1 MTELAVLG
9 LGSNLGDRESN
20 LAAAITSLGIYNDIS
35 DINSASFYESEP
47 LYETNQP
54 KFLNTV
60 ISCNTE
66 FSAFQLLDAVQH
78 TELLLGRPKE
88 RRENQPRIIDIDI
101 LCYGEVF
108 IETDELIIPHPDIVN
123 RKFVLYPFCE
133 LLPDYKIEKIGK
145 TISELL
151 NICPDQSQVVKH
163 VLEKTHE
170 KLELCCDRRCY
181 RSWNNQCGKITF

>member
-35 DINSASFYESEP
+35 NINSASFYESEP
-47 LYETNQP
+47 LYEKNQP

-88 RRENQPRIIDIDI
+88 R
-101 LCYGEVF
+101 VK
-108 IETDELIIPHPDIVN
+108 TN
-123 RKFVLYPFCE
+123 RVL
-133 LLPDYKIEKIGK
+133 
-145 TISELL
+145 
-151 NICPDQSQVVKH
+151 
-163 VLEKTHE
+163 
-170 KLELCCDRRCY
+170 
-181 RSWNNQCGKITF
+181 

>member
-1 MTELAVLG
+1 MHELAVLG

-78 TELLLGRPKE
+78 TEILLGRPKE
-88 RRENQPRIIDIDI
+88 REKNQRRIIDIDI
-101 LCYGEVF
+101 LCYGDSY
-108 IETDELIIPHPDIVN
+108 IETAELVIPHPDIIN
-123 RKFVLYPFCE
+123 RKFVLIPFYE
-133 LLPDYKIEKIGK
+133 LMPDYKIEKIGK

-163 VLEKTHE
+163 VMEK
-170 KLELCCDRRCY
+170 
-181 RSWNNQCGKITF
+181 NA

>member
-1 MTELAVLG
+1 MHELAVLG

-78 TELLLGRPKE
+78 TEILLGRPKE
-88 RRENQPRIIDIDI
+88 REKNQRRIIDIDI
-101 LCYGEVF
+101 LCYGDSY
-108 IETDELIIPHPDIVN
+108 IETAELVIPHPDIIN
-123 RKFVLYPFCE
+123 RKFVLIPFYE
-133 LLPDYKIEKIGK
+133 LMPDYKIEKIGK

-151 NICPDQSQVVKH
+151 NLCPDKGQVVKH
-163 VLEKTHE
+163 VMEK
-170 KLELCCDRRCY
+170 
-181 RSWNNQCGKITF
+181 NA

>member
-1 MTELAVLG
+1 MHELAVLG

-78 TELLLGRPKE
+78 TELLLGRPKK
-88 RRENQPRIIDIDI
+88 REKNQPRIIDIDI
-101 LCYGEVF
+101 LCYGDSY
-108 IETDELIIPHPDIVN
+108 IETEELIIPHPDIVN
-123 RKFVLYPFCE
+123 RKFVLTPFRE
-133 LLPDYKIEKIGK
+133 LMPDYKIEKIGK

-151 NICPDQSQVVKH
+151 NLCPDKSQVVKH
-163 VLEKTHE
+163 VMEK
-170 KLELCCDRRCY
+170 
-181 RSWNNQCGKITF
+181 NA

>member
-1 MTELAVLG
+1 MPELAVLG

-78 TELLLGRPKE
+78 TELLLGRPKK
-88 RRENQPRIIDIDI
+88 REKNQPRIIDIDI
-101 LCYGEVF
+101 LCYGDSY
-108 IETDELIIPHPDIVN
+108 IETEELIIPPPDIVN
-123 RKFVLYPFCE
+123 RKFVLSPFCE
-133 LLPDYKIEKIGK
+133 LKPDYKIEKIGK

-151 NICPDQSQVVKH
+151 NLCPDQSQVVKH
-163 VLEKTHE
+163 VMEK
-170 KLELCCDRRCY
+170 
-181 RSWNNQCGKITF
+181 NA

>member
-1 MTELAVLG
+1 MPELAVLG

-20 LAAAITSLGIYNDIS
+20 LAAAITSLGIYNDIT

-151 NICPDQSQVVKH
+151 KLCPDQSQVVKH
-163 VLEKTHE
+163 VMEK
-170 KLELCCDRRCY
+170 
-181 RSWNNQCGKITF
+181 NA

>member
-1 MTELAVLG
+1 MPELAVLG

-54 KFLNTV
+54 KFFNTV

-66 FSAFQLLDAVQH
+66 FSAFQLLDAAQH

-88 RRENQPRIIDIDI
+88 REKNQPRIIDIDI
-101 LCYGEVF
+101 LCHGDSY
-108 IETDELIIPHPDIVN
+108 IETEELIIPHPDIVY
-123 RKFVLYPFCE
+123 RKFVLVPFCE
-133 LLPDYKIEKIGK
+133 LMPDYKIEKIGK

-151 NICPDQSQVVKH
+151 NLCPDQSQVVKH
-163 VLEKTHE
+163 VMEK
-170 KLELCCDRRCY
+170 
-181 RSWNNQCGKITF
+181 NA

>member
-1 MTELAVLG
+1 MPELAVLG

-78 TELLLGRPKE
+78 TELLLGRPKK
-88 RRENQPRIIDIDI
+88 REKNQRRIIDIDI
-101 LCYGEVF
+101 LCYGDSY
-108 IETDELIIPHPDIVN
+108 IETEELVIPHPDIIY
-123 RKFVLYPFCE
+123 RKFVLVPFCE
-133 LLPDYKIEKIGK
+133 LMPDFKIEKIGK

-163 VLEKTHE
+163 LLEK
-170 KLELCCDRRCY
+170 
-181 RSWNNQCGKITF
+181 NA

>member
-1 MTELAVLG
+1 MPELAVLG
-9 LGSNLGDRESN
+9 VGSNLGDRESN
-20 LAAAITSLGIYNDIS
+20 LAAAITSLGIYNDIT

-60 ISCNTE
+60 ISCYTE

-88 RRENQPRIIDIDI
+88 REKNQRRIIDIDI
-101 LCYGEVF
+101 LCYGDSY
-108 IETDELIIPHPDIVN
+108 IETKELVIPHQDIIN
-123 RKFVLYPFCE
+123 RKFVLVPFCE
-133 LLPDYKIEKIGK
+133 LMPDYKIEKIGK

-151 NICPDQSQVVKH
+151 KLCPDQSQVVKH
-163 VLEKTHE
+163 VMEK
-170 KLELCCDRRCY
+170 
-181 RSWNNQCGKITF
+181 NA

>member
-1 MTELAVLG
+1 MPELAVLG

-20 LAAAITSLGIYNDIS
+20 LAAAITYLGIYNDIS

-60 ISCNTE
+60 ILCNTE

-88 RRENQPRIIDIDI
+88 REKNQRRIIDIDI
-101 LCYGEVF
+101 LCYGDSY
-108 IETDELIIPHPDIVN
+108 IETAELVIPHP
-123 RKFVLYPFCE
+123 
-133 LLPDYKIEKIGK
+133 
-145 TISELL
+145 T
-151 NICPDQSQVVKH
+151 
-163 VLEKTHE
+163 
-170 KLELCCDRRCY
+170 
-181 RSWNNQCGKITF
+181 

>member
-1 MTELAVLG
+1 MPELAVLG

-78 TELLLGRPKE
+78 TELLLGRPKK
-88 RRENQPRIIDIDI
+88 REKNQPRIIDIDI
-101 LCYGEVF
+101 LCYGDSY
-108 IETDELIIPHPDIVN
+108 IETEELVIPHPDIIN
-123 RKFVLYPFCE
+123 RKFVLVPFCE
-133 LLPDYKIEKIGK
+133 LMPDYKIEKIGK

-151 NICPDQSQVVKH
+151 NLCPDKSQVVKH
-163 VLEKTHE
+163 VMEK
-170 KLELCCDRRCY
+170 
-181 RSWNNQCGKITF
+181 NA

>member
-1 MTELAVLG
+1 MPELAVLG

-35 DINSASFYESEP
+35 DINSASFYVSEP

-151 NICPDQSQVVKH
+151 KLCPDQSQVVKH
-163 VLEKTHE
+163 VMEK
-170 KLELCCDRRCY
+170 
-181 RSWNNQCGKITF
+181 NA

>member
-1 MTELAVLG
+1 MPELAVLG

-47 LYETNQP
+47 LYEKNQP

-151 NICPDQSQVVKH
+151 KLCPDQSQVVKH
-163 VLEKTHE
+163 VMEK
-170 KLELCCDRRCY
+170 
-181 RSWNNQCGKITF
+181 NA

>member
-1 MTELAVLG
+1 MPELAVLG

-47 LYETNQP
+47 LYETNKP

-60 ISCNTE
+60 ISCNTD

-88 RRENQPRIIDIDI
+88 REKNQRRIIDIDI
-101 LCYGEVF
+101 LCYGDSY
-108 IETDELIIPHPDIVN
+108 IETAELVIPHPGIIN
-123 RKFVLYPFCE
+123 RKFVLVPFYE
-133 LLPDYKIEKIGK
+133 LMPDYKIEKIGK

-151 NICPDQSQVVKH
+151 KLCPDQSQVVKH
-163 VLEKTHE
+163 VMEK
-170 KLELCCDRRCY
+170 
-181 RSWNNQCGKITF
+181 NA

>member
-1 MTELAVLG
+1 MPELAVLG

-35 DINSASFYESEP
+35 DINSASFYESEH

-54 KFLNTV
+54 KFLNTI

-66 FSAFQLLDAVQH
+66 FSAFQLLDATQH
-78 TELLLGRPKE
+78 TELLIGRPKD
-88 RRENQPRIIDIDI
+88 REKNQPRIIDIDI
-101 LCYGEVF
+101 LCYGDSY
-108 IETDELIIPHPDIVN
+108 IETEELIIPHPDIVN

-133 LLPDYKIEKIGK
+133 LMPDYKIEKFGK

-151 NICPDQSQVVKH
+151 NLCPDQSQVVKH
-163 VLEKTHE
+163 VMEK
-170 KLELCCDRRCY
+170 
-181 RSWNNQCGKITF
+181 NA

>member
-1 MTELAVLG
+1 MPELAVLG

-20 LAAAITSLGIYNDIS
+20 LAAAISSLGIYNDIS
-35 DINSASFYESEP
+35 DISSASFYESEP

-88 RRENQPRIIDIDI
+88 REKNQPRIIDIDI
-101 LCYGEVF
+101 LCYGDSY
-108 IETDELIIPHPDIVN
+108 IETEELIIPHPDIVY
-123 RKFVLYPFCE
+123 RKFVLVPFCE
-133 LLPDYKIEKIGK
+133 LMPDYKIEKIGK

-151 NICPDQSQVVKH
+151 NLCLDQSQVVKH
-163 VLEKTHE
+163 VMEK
-170 KLELCCDRRCY
+170 
-181 RSWNNQCGKITF
+181 NA

>member
-1 MTELAVLG
+1 MPELAVLG

-47 LYETNQP
+47 LYEKNQP

-60 ISCNTE
+60 ISCNTG

-101 LCYGEVF
+101 LCYGDSY
-108 IETDELIIPHPDIVN
+108 IETKELVIPHQDIIN
-123 RKFVLYPFCE
+123 RKFVLVPFCE
-133 LLPDYKIEKIGK
+133 LMPDYKIEKIGK

-151 NICPDQSQVVKH
+151 NICTDRSQVVKH
-163 VLEKTHE
+163 VMEK
-170 KLELCCDRRCY
+170 
-181 RSWNNQCGKITF
+181 NA

>member
-1 MTELAVLG
+1 MPELAVLG

-78 TELLLGRPKE
+78 TELLLGRPKK
-88 RRENQPRIIDIDI
+88 REKNQPRIIDIDI
-101 LCYGEVF
+101 LCYGDSY
-108 IETDELIIPHPDIVN
+108 IETEELVIPHPDIIN
-123 RKFVLYPFCE
+123 RKFVLVPFCE
-133 LLPDYKIEKIGK
+133 LMPDYKIEKIGK

-151 NICPDQSQVVKH
+151 NLCPDQSQVFKH
-163 VLEKTHE
+163 VMEK
-170 KLELCCDRRCY
+170 
-181 RSWNNQCGKITF
+181 NA

>member
-1 MTELAVLG
+1 MPELAVLG

-20 LAAAITSLGIYNDIS
+20 LAAAISSLGIYNDIS
-35 DINSASFYESEP
+35 DISSASFYESEP

-88 RRENQPRIIDIDI
+88 REKNQPRIIDIDI
-101 LCYGEVF
+101 LFYN
-108 IETDELIIPHPDIVN
+108 DLIVEKEGICIPHIHLQS
-123 RKFVLYPFCE
+123 RKFVLIPLHEIAPNFIHPKYNKTIDE
-133 LLPDYKIEKIGK
+133 LLHECKDTEKVE
-145 TISELL
+145 TYA
-151 NICPDQSQVVKH
+151 V
-163 VLEKTHE
+163 
-170 KLELCCDRRCY
+170 
-181 RSWNNQCGKITF
+181 

>member
-1 MTELAVLG
+1 MPELAVLG

-20 LAAAITSLGIYNDIS
+20 LAAAITSLGIYNDIN

-78 TELLLGRPKE
+78 TELLLGRQKI
-88 RRENQPRIIDIDI
+88 REKNLPRIIDIDI
-101 LCYGEVF
+101 LCYGDSY
-108 IETDELIIPHPDIVN
+108 IETAELIIPHPDIVN

-133 LLPDYKIEKIGK
+133 LMPDYKIEKIGK

-151 NICPDQSQVVKH
+151 NLCPDQSQVVKH
-163 VLEKTHE
+163 VMEK
-170 KLELCCDRRCY
+170 
-181 RSWNNQCGKITF
+181 NA

>member
-1 MTELAVLG
+1 MSELAVLG

-151 NICPDQSQVVKH
+151 KLCPDQSQVVKH
-163 VLEKTHE
+163 VMEK
-170 KLELCCDRRCY
+170 
-181 RSWNNQCGKITF
+181 NA

>member
-1 MTELAVLG
+1 MPELAVLG

-47 LYETNQP
+47 LYKTNQP

-88 RRENQPRIIDIDI
+88 REKNQPRIIDIDI
-101 LCYGEVF
+101 LCYGDSY
-108 IETDELIIPHPDIVN
+108 IETEELVIPHPDIIN
-123 RKFVLYPFCE
+123 RKFVLVPFCE
-133 LLPDYKIEKIGK
+133 LMPDYKIEKIGK

-151 NICPDQSQVVKH
+151 KLCPDQSQVVKH
-163 VLEKTHE
+163 VMEK
-170 KLELCCDRRCY
+170 
-181 RSWNNQCGKITF
+181 NA

>member
-1 MTELAVLG
+1 MPELAVLG

-20 LAAAITSLGIYNDIS
+20 LAAAITYLGIYNDIS

-88 RRENQPRIIDIDI
+88 REKNQRRIIDIDI
-101 LCYGEVF
+101 LCYGDSY
-108 IETDELIIPHPDIVN
+108 IETEELVIPHPDIIN
-123 RKFVLYPFCE
+123 RKFVLIPFYE
-133 LLPDYKIEKIGK
+133 LMPDYKIEKIGK

-163 VLEKTHE
+163 VMEK
-170 KLELCCDRRCY
+170 
-181 RSWNNQCGKITF
+181 NA

>member
-1 MTELAVLG
+1 MSELAVLG
-9 LGSNLGDRESN
+9 VGSNLGDRESN

-35 DINSASFYESEP
+35 EINSASFYESEP

-88 RRENQPRIIDIDI
+88 REKNQRRIIDIDI
-101 LCYGEVF
+101 LCYGDSY
-108 IETDELIIPHPDIVN
+108 IETKELVIPHQDIIN
-123 RKFVLYPFCE
+123 RKFVLVPFCE
-133 LLPDYKIEKIGK
+133 LMPDYKIEKIGK

-151 NICPDQSQVVKH
+151 KLCPDQSQVVKH
-163 VLEKTHE
+163 VMEK
-170 KLELCCDRRCY
+170 
-181 RSWNNQCGKITF
+181 NA

>member
-1 MTELAVLG
+1 MPELAVLG

-20 LAAAITSLGIYNDIS
+20 LAAAISSLGIYNDIS
-35 DINSASFYESEP
+35 DISSASFYESEP

-88 RRENQPRIIDIDI
+88 REKNQPRIIDIDI
-101 LCYGEVF
+101 LCYGDSY
-108 IETDELIIPHPDIVN
+108 IETEELIIPHPDIVY
-123 RKFVLYPFCE
+123 RKFVLVPFCE
-133 LLPDYKIEKIGK
+133 LMPDYKIEKIGK

-151 NICPDQSQVVKH
+151 NLCPDQSQVVKH
-163 VLEKTHE
+163 VMEK
-170 KLELCCDRRCY
+170 
-181 RSWNNQCGKITF
+181 NA

>member
-1 MTELAVLG
+1 MPELAVLG

-78 TELLLGRPKE
+78 TELLLGRPKK
-88 RRENQPRIIDIDI
+88 REKNQPRIIDIDI
-101 LCYGEVF
+101 LCYGDSY
-108 IETDELIIPHPDIVN
+108 IETEELVIPHPDIIN
-123 RKFVLYPFCE
+123 RKFVLVPFCE
-133 LLPDYKIEKIGK
+133 LMPDYKIEKIGK
-145 TISELL
+145 TMSDEWIA
-151 NICPDQSQVVKH
+151 NAGPV
-163 VLEKTHE
+163 
-170 KLELCCDRRCY
+170 
-181 RSWNNQCGKITF
+181 GKKIIDAFKAE

>member
-1 MTELAVLG
+1 MLELAVLG

-88 RRENQPRIIDIDI
+88 REKNQRRIIDIDI
-101 LCYGEVF
+101 LCYGDSY
-108 IETDELIIPHPDIVN
+108 IETEELVIPHPDIIN
-123 RKFVLYPFCE
+123 RKFVLVPFCE
-133 LLPDYKIEKIGK
+133 LMPDYKIEKIGK

-151 NICPDQSQVVKH
+151 KLCPDQSQVVKH
-163 VLEKTHE
+163 VMEK
-170 KLELCCDRRCY
+170 
-181 RSWNNQCGKITF
+181 NA

>member
-1 MTELAVLG
+1 MPELAVLG

-20 LAAAITSLGIYNDIS
+20 LAAAISSLGIYNDIS
-35 DINSASFYESEP
+35 DISSASFYVSEP

-88 RRENQPRIIDIDI
+88 REKNQPRIIDIDI
-101 LCYGEVF
+101 LCYGDSY
-108 IETDELIIPHPDIVN
+108 IETEELIIPHPDIVY
-123 RKFVLYPFCE
+123 RKFVLVPFCE
-133 LLPDYKIEKIGK
+133 LMPDYKIEKIGK
-145 TISELL
+145 TIPELL
-151 NICPDQSQVVKH
+151 NLCSDQSQVVKH
-163 VLEKTHE
+163 VMEK
-170 KLELCCDRRCY
+170 
-181 RSWNNQCGKITF
+181 NA

>member
-1 MTELAVLG
+1 MHELAVLG

-60 ISCNTE
+60 ISCSTE

-88 RRENQPRIIDIDI
+88 REKNQPRIIDIDI
-101 LCYGEVF
+101 LCYGDSY
-108 IETDELIIPHPDIVN
+108 IETEELIVPHPDIVN
-123 RKFVLYPFCE
+123 RKFALVPFCE
-133 LLPDYKIEKIGK
+133 LMPDYKIEKIGK

-151 NICPDQSQVVKH
+151 NLCPDKSQVVKH
-163 VLEKTHE
+163 AMEK
-170 KLELCCDRRCY
+170 
-181 RSWNNQCGKITF
+181 NA

>member
-35 DINSASFYESEP
+35 NINSASFYESEP

-151 NICPDQSQVVKH
+151 KLCPDQSQVVKH
-163 VLEKTHE
+163 VMEK
-170 KLELCCDRRCY
+170 
-181 RSWNNQCGKITF
+181 NA

>member
-1 MTELAVLG
+1 MLELAVLG

-60 ISCNTE
+60 ISCRTE

-88 RRENQPRIIDIDI
+88 REKTQRRIIDFDI
-101 LCYGEVF
+101 LCYGDSY
-108 IETDELIIPHPDIVN
+108 IETKELFIPHPDIIN
-123 RKFVLYPFCE
+123 RKFVLVPFCE
-133 LLPDYKIEKIGK
+133 LMPDYKIEKIGK

-151 NICPDQSQVVKH
+151 NICLDKSQVVKH
-163 VLEKTHE
+163 VMEK
-170 KLELCCDRRCY
+170 
-181 RSWNNQCGKITF
+181 NA

>member
-1 MTELAVLG
+1 MSELAVLG
-9 LGSNLGDRESN
+9 VGSNLGDRESN

-35 DINSASFYESEP
+35 EINSASFYESEP

-88 RRENQPRIIDIDI
+88 REKNQRRIIDIDI
-101 LCYGEVF
+101 LCYGDSY
-108 IETDELIIPHPDIVN
+108 IETEELVIPHPDIIN
-123 RKFVLYPFCE
+123 RKFVLVPFCE
-133 LLPDYKIEKIGK
+133 LMPDYKIEKIGK

-151 NICPDQSQVVKH
+151 KLCPDQSQVVKH
-163 VLEKTHE
+163 VMEK
-170 KLELCCDRRCY
+170 
-181 RSWNNQCGKITF
+181 NA

>member
-1 MTELAVLG
+1 MPELAVLG

-35 DINSASFYESEP
+35 AINSASFYESEP

-88 RRENQPRIIDIDI
+88 REKNQPRIIDIDI
-101 LCYGEVF
+101 LCYGDSY
-108 IETDELIIPHPDIVN
+108 IETKELVIPHQDIIN
-123 RKFVLYPFCE
+123 RKFVLVPFCE
-133 LLPDYKIEKIGK
+133 LMPDYKIEKIGK
-145 TISELL
+145 PISELL
-151 NICPDQSQVVKH
+151 KLCPDQSQVVKH
-163 VLEKTHE
+163 VMEK
-170 KLELCCDRRCY
+170 
-181 RSWNNQCGKITF
+181 NA

>member
-1 MTELAVLG
+1 MPELAVLG

-35 DINSASFYESEP
+35 DINSASFYVSEP

-88 RRENQPRIIDIDI
+88 RVKNQPRIIDIDI
-101 LCYGEVF
+101 LCYGEVY
-108 IETDELIIPHPDIVN
+108 IETEELIIPHPDIVN

-151 NICPDQSQVVKH
+151 NLCPDQSQVVKH
-163 VLEKTHE
+163 VMEK
-170 KLELCCDRRCY
+170 
-181 RSWNNQCGKITF
+181 NA

>member
-1 MTELAVLG
+1 MLELAVLG

-78 TELLLGRPKE
+78 TEILLGRPKE
-88 RRENQPRIIDIDI
+88 REKNQPRIIDIDI
-101 LCYGEVF
+101 LCYGDSY
-108 IETDELIIPHPDIVN
+108 IETEELIIPHPDIVN

-133 LLPDYKIEKIGK
+133 LMPDYKIEKIGK

-163 VLEKTHE
+163 VMEK
-170 KLELCCDRRCY
+170 
-181 RSWNNQCGKITF
+181 NA

>member
-1 MTELAVLG
+1 MPELAVLG

-54 KFLNTV
+54 EFLNTV

-78 TELLLGRPKE
+78 TELLLGRPKK
-88 RRENQPRIIDIDI
+88 REKNQPRIIDIDI
-101 LCYGEVF
+101 LCYGDSY
-108 IETDELIIPHPDIVN
+108 IETEELVIPHPDIIN
-123 RKFVLYPFCE
+123 RKFVLVPFCE
-133 LLPDYKIEKIGK
+133 LMPDYKIEKIGK

-151 NICPDQSQVVKH
+151 NLCPDQSQVVKH
-163 VLEKTHE
+163 VMEK
-170 KLELCCDRRCY
+170 
-181 RSWNNQCGKITF
+181 NA